1 MYLITMERPS
11 TLFIDIL
18 YFRFLGSATIA
29 RSGIVHKW
37 WIRINIAASAGCR
50 SAYTR
55 KRRTVSIVV
64 QFNVFI
70 CCTGLF
76 MFVHTVMLKISF
88 LCPKLKIGVTSTSYS
103 PIHNTV
109 PVKPLPETRLHMC
122 LSESL
127 NTVGTMWSHH
137 RWGKCHLHMEQH
149 LKKCYK
155 VMFLSF
161 YISILCSLTQRYI
174 QLMFLLLN
182 CLW

>member
-11 TLFIDIL
+11 TLFSDIL
-18 YFRFLGSATIA
+18 YLRFLGSATIA

-37 WIRINIAASAGCR
+37 WIWINIAASTGCR

-76 MFVHTVMLKISF
+76 MFVHTVMLEISF
-88 LCPKLKIGVTSTSYS
+88 LCPKLKVRSNKYKYKYC
-103 PIHNTV
+103 PIHYTV

-127 NTVGTMWSHH
+127 NTVCTVWSHH

-149 LKKCYK
+149 
-155 VMFLSF
+155 
-161 YISILCSLTQRYI
+161 
-174 QLMFLLLN
+174 
-182 CLW
+182 

>member
-1 MYLITMERPS
+1 MYFIAMERPS

-18 YFRFLGSATIA
+18 YLPFLGSTTIT

-37 WIRINIAASAGCR
+37 WIWINIAASTGCR

-55 KRRTVSIVV
+55 KGRTVNIVV

-70 CCTGLF
+70 FCWRIFTFVCTVVLE
-76 MFVHTVMLKISF
+76 ISF
-88 LCPKLKIGVTSTSYS
+88 LCLKLKIRSNKYKYF
-103 PIHNTV
+103 PIYYTV
-109 PVKPLPETRLHMC
+109 PVKPLSDTVLRMW

-127 NTVGTMWSHH
+127 STLFTMWSHH

-149 LKKCYK
+149 KKCNK

-161 YISILCSLTQRYI
+161 YIPISCSLTQRYI
-174 QLMFLLLN
+174 RWMFLIFS
-182 CLW
+182 CQW